1 MAGNHNVACL
11 FILAIMK
18 KTDFVLVT
26 TVLLILLCSSTLYAS
41 DIINVQALNN
51 RIIMLHFDDGYV
63 RYHQR
68 GESRQNEWVVSEP
81 LDALKAVAVENYTI
95 KSSTGFYAAPKRPD
109 KVTRK
114 SKGTEFTWLCQNWSQ
129 SVGCLNSKPDHAKE
143 HFIYLHLPEPLEM
156 GKKYAISTSD
166 IAGNGKEWEFEFTL
180 GKNRSEAI
188 HVNIIGYDP
197 HAPGKYGYLYHW
209 GGETGGIDFS
219 RYNGNSFYLINT
231 KTGEK
236 AFTGTVKF
244 RKGKN
249 NIETFQISDTPK
261 QNFLGADVYECDFS
275 AFNTPGGYILAVEG
289 IGSSF
294 SFKIERDIYRLP
306 FYTSVRGLYHN
317 RSGIGL
323 EEPFTEYTRPAPH
336 NPLKTPGFAGKLK
349 YTTSRFVDWGNTD
362 NSSADKPDI
371 EAGILGPID
380 TWGWYQDAGDWDGYF
395 SHLKIP
401 AMLMLTWEI
410 APEKFADGELNLPEG
425 VNQIPDILD
434 EARWLIRFFHRTRHE
449 IINKNYGTGG
459 VGSRVA
465 PDWFGHAPEGSP
477 SNLDKGQWIISGE
490 DPFTTYFYAGL
501 AGHFALVL
509 NKLGI
514 EDTEGI
520 DWKKEAEEAFLWAK
534 NNAKP
539 TDWDPAKVHNYN
551 LKDYELYAATS
562 LYRLTGNSDYLQ
574 IVKNNLST
582 VISATVLDEDKK
594 WGTYALITGNE
605 HQITDA
611 AFISKVKGSIMA
623 TADQRHNSIAQR
635 ACRYG
640 DNMWM
645 PMLIGQGTTPRVF
658 EVMMGHFLSKSFVPS
673 KTMDYLAG
681 IFTTADYFLG
691 CNPLNMAW
699 ITHIGVRYPERVMH
713 LDSWYSET
721 GEMIPGITPYGPWRD
736 DGTNSATGPW
746 DIRWPYKTIYPEG
759 INNWPGH
766 ERWFNNYTTPLNAE
780 FTVHQNT
787 ILSAVVYGYLCDVP
801 DGSFEPNKK
810 PSVNILSPEHES
822 GVSGNIKINV
832 AVSDPNG
839 EDDIAWVEFYN
850 HWHKIGQSNEAPYH
864 FNWEK
869 PPYGTVKLSAK
880 VVDKSG
886 FSNKSD
892 TVQITTIPLDYK
904 VSVVVADSI
913 TGLPVA
919 FCEVKIQDS
928 TKITNAEGLATFEK
942 VNGLMDII
950 LKKKGYRLKNISQ
963 ISIYSD
969 TTLKFT
975 LAPLKK
981 NITVNVLDKYLNS
994 PVSGAYVNFNSV
1006 VKTTGINGTV
1016 TFSEFDGDYSYTL
1029 IKTNFSTVAGHVKIT
1044 ADTTFNFFMPRNQAE
1059 IKFVLIHGAVPVSDA
1074 KVAVL
1079 TDTATTSTLGITRI
1093 RNLIVFSSYDYHIY
1107 KSGFQDV
1114 FGSVYLRTDTT
1125 INIQMKPVPVGI
1137 YEKQNPDNLKIWPN
1151 PVYDLLMVESAD
1163 IISKINVYAIS
1174 GIKINIPAKNRQGIF
1189 ELGFLKAGPGI
1200 YLLEIFF
1207 TDKSVVFRKVIRK

>member
-1 MAGNHNVACL
+1 M
-11 FILAIMK
+11 I
-18 KTDFVLVT
+18 
-26 TVLLILLCSSTLYAS
+26 
-41 DIINVQALNN
+41 
-51 RIIMLHFDDGYV
+51 HFDDGYV

-81 LDALKAVAVENYTI
+81 LDVVKAVKLENYAI
-95 KSSTGFYAAPKRPD
+95 KSSDGLYSTPQKPV

-129 SVGCLNSKPDHAKE
+129 SVGCINSKSDHAKE
-143 HFIYLHLPEPLEM
+143 HWIYLHLPEPLET
-156 GKKYAISTSD
+156 GKKYVISTGD

-180 GKNRSEAI
+180 EKNRSEAI

-197 HAPGKYGYLYHW
+197 RAPKKYGYVYHW

-219 RYNGNSFYLINT
+219 KYNGNKFYLINN
-231 KTGEK
+231 KTGER
-236 AFTGTVKF
+236 AFEGIVKF

-249 NIETFQISDTPK
+249 NIETYQTSDTPN

-275 AFNTPGGYILAVEG
+275 AFNTPGEYILAVDG

-294 SFKIERDIYRLP
+294 PFKVEKDIYRLP
-306 FYTSVRGLYHN
+306 FYTSIRGLYHN
-317 RSGIGL
+317 RSGIDL

-336 NPLKTPGFAGKLK
+336 NPVKTPGFAGKLK
-349 YTTSRFVDWGNTD
+349 YTTSRFIDWKDLD
-362 NSSADKPDI
+362 NSAADKPAI
-371 EAGILGPID
+371 ESGILGPID

-395 SHLKIP
+395 THMKIP

-425 VNQIPDILD
+425 TNQIPDLLD

-449 IINKNYGTGG
+449 IMKKGYGTGG

-465 PDWFGHAPEGSP
+465 PDWFGHAPEGAP
-477 SNLDKGQWIISGE
+477 SNLDNGQWIISGE

-509 NKLGI
+509 DKLGV
-514 EDTEGI
+514 EDPEGI
-520 DWKKEAEEAFLWAK
+520 DWKKEAEESFIWAK

-539 TDWDPAKVHNYN
+539 TDWDPAKVHNYI
-551 LKDYELYAATS
+551 LKDFELYAAAS
-562 LYRLTGNSDYLQ
+562 LFRLKGNPEYLQ

-582 VISATVLDEDKK
+582 VTSTTVLDEDKK

-605 HQITDA
+605 NQIDDA
-611 AFISKVKGSIMA
+611 AFLSKIKGAIMA
-623 TADQRHNSIAQR
+623 TAEQRFTSIGLR

-673 KTMDYLAG
+673 KTLDYLAG

-699 ITHIGVRYPERVMH
+699 ITHVGVRYPERVMH

-721 GEMIPGITPYGPWRD
+721 GEMIPGITPYGPWKD
-736 DGTNSATGPW
+736 DGANSATGPW
-746 DIRWPYKTIYPEG
+746 DIRWPYKTLYPEW

-780 FTVHQNT
+780 FTVHQNA

-801 DGSFEPNKK
+801 DGSFNPNKK
-810 PSVNILSPEHES
+810 PSIGIISPEHES
-822 GVSGNIKINV
+822 GVSGDININIS
-832 AVSDPNG
+832 VSDPNG

-850 HWHKIGQSNEAPYH
+850 DWHKIGQTNEPPYN
-864 FNWEK
+864 FTWKK
-869 PPYGTVKLSAK
+869 PPYGTVQLSAK

-886 FSNKSD
+886 FSNKSE
-892 TVQITTIPLDYK
+892 TVQITTIPLEYQ
-904 VSVVVADSI
+904 VTVVVTDSI
-913 TGLPVA
+913 TNLPVSS
-919 FCEVKIQDS
+919 CEVKIQDS
-928 TKITNAEGLATFEK
+928 TKITTAEGLATFEK
-942 VNGLMDII
+942 VSGLMNI
-950 LKKKGYRLKNISQ
+950 LLQKKGYKSKNLNQ

-969 TTLKFT
+969 TTLNFKLT
-975 LAPLKK
+975 PLKK
-981 NITVNVLDKYLNS
+981 NITVKVFDDYSGK
-994 PVSGAYVNFNSV
+994 VITGAYLNFNSV
-1006 VKTTGINGTV
+1006 IKTTGVNGDAV
-1016 TFSEFDGDYSYTL
+1016 FSEYDGTYTYSLT
-1029 IKTNFSTVAGHVKIT
+1029 KTNYFTGEGELKIT
-1044 ADTTFNFFMPRNQAE
+1044 SDTTLNLFMTRSQAE
-1059 IKFVLIHGAVPVSDA
+1059 IKFVLQQGAVLVSDA

-1079 TDTATTSTLGITRI
+1079 KDTATTSNLGIARI
-1093 RNLIVFSSYDYHIY
+1093 RNLIVFSNYDYHIY
-1107 KSGFQDV
+1107 KPGFKDV

-1125 INIQMKPVPVGI
+1125 VNIQMESVPVGI
-1137 YEKQNPDNLKIWPN
+1137 YEKQNSDNLKIWPN
-1151 PVYDLLMVESAD
+1151 PVYDILMVESAD
-1163 IISKINVYAIS
+1163 TINKINVYAIS
-1174 GIKINIPAKNRQGIF
+1174 GRKIKTPAKNRQGIF
-1189 ELGFLKAGPGI
+1189 ELDFLKAGPGI

-1207 TDKSVVFRKVIRK
+1207 ADKSVVFRKVIRK